1 MQSRNKVVASFAEA
15 VSDIADGSSVLIGGF
30 GPGTP
35 HNLIKALYER
45 GARELT
51 LILNTAG
58 AGSGGS
64 GTGRVS
70 INDLLEARVVR
81 KVVMAFTASTHP
93 SRKSILEELEEA
105 GELEAE
111 LVPQGTLAE
120 RIRAGGAGIPAFYT
134 PTAVGTQLAEG
145 KEHREFN
152 GRTYLLEQAI
162 TADYAFVR
170 AWHADEFG
178 NLCFKGSERNFNP
191 IMATAARTTI
201 VETEEILPIG
211 SFEPEQVHTSG
222 IYVQRVVK
230 IGPDDIL
237 HVSMPFAQAAP
248 EKPGAPSTG
257 SGQSN

>member
-1 MQSRNKVVASFAEA
+1 MQKRNKVVASFAEA
-15 VSDIADGSSVLIGGF
+15 VADIADGSSILIGGF

-35 HNLIKALYER
+35 HNLIKALYEK
-45 GARELT
+45 APKDLT

-58 AGSGGS
+58 AGSGGD
-64 GTGRVS
+64 GDGRVS
-70 INDLLEARVVR
+70 INDLLQARLVR

-93 SRKSILEELEEA
+93 SRTSVLEDLEEA
-105 GELEAE
+105 GEVEAE

-134 PTAVGTQLAEG
+134 PTAVGTELAEG

-152 GRTYLLEQAI
+152 GRTYLLEEAI

-178 NLCFKGSERNFNP
+178 NLCYKGSERNFNP

-201 VETEEILPIG
+201 AETEDILPIG
-211 SFEPEQVHTSG
+211 EFEPEQVHTTG
-222 IYVQRVVK
+222 IFVARVVK
-230 IGPDDIL
+230 IPPDGIF
-237 HVSMPFAQAAP
+237 HVTMPFAAAAP
-248 EKPGAPSTG
+248 QRQRGG
-257 SGQSN
+257 N

>member
-1 MQSRNKVVASFAEA
+1 MQTRNKVVGSFQEA
-15 VSDIADGSSVLIGGF
+15 VADIADGSSILIGGF

-35 HNLIKALYER
+35 HNLIKALYEK
-45 GARELT
+45 APKNLT

-70 INDLLEARVVR
+70 INDLLEARLVR

-93 SRKSILEELEEA
+93 SRTSILEQLEEA
-105 GELEAE
+105 GEVEAE

-134 PTAVGTQLAEG
+134 PTAVGTELAQG
-145 KEHREFN
+145 KEHRKFN
-152 GRTYLLEQAI
+152 GRTYLLEEAI
-162 TADYAFVR
+162 TADFAFLR

-178 NLCFKGSERNFNP
+178 NLYYKGSERNFNP
-191 IMATAARTTI
+191 LMATAARTTI
-201 VETEEILPIG
+201 VETEDILPIG
-211 SFEPEQVHTSG
+211 TFQPEEVHTTG

-230 IGPDDIL
+230 IPPDGII
-237 HVSMPFAQAAP
+237 HISMPFAQATPA
-248 EKPGAPSTG
+248 KPGGA
-257 SGQSN
+257 N

>member
-1 MQSRNKVVASFAEA
+1 MQRRSKVVGSFSDA
-15 VSDIADGSSVLIGGF
+15 VADIADGASILIGGF

-35 HNLIKALYER
+35 HNLTRALYER
-45 GARELT
+45 GLKDLT

-64 GTGRVS
+64 GAGRVS
-70 INDLLEARVVR
+70 INDLLEARMVR

-105 GELEAE
+105 GEIEAE

-145 KEHREFN
+145 KEHRDFN
-152 GRTYLLEQAI
+152 GRTYLLEEAI

-170 AWHADEFG
+170 AWHADQFG

-201 VETEEILPIG
+201 VETEDILPIG
-211 SFEPEQVHTSG
+211 SIEPEHVHTSG
-222 IYVQRVVK
+222 IHVQRVVK

-237 HVSMPFAQAAP
+237 HVSMPFAQATPAT
-248 EKPGAPSTG
+248 PGG
-257 SGQSN
+257 H

>member
-15 VSDIADGSSVLIGGF
+15 VADIVDGSSIMIGGF

-35 HNLIKALYER
+35 HNLIKALYEK
-45 GARELT
+45 APKHLT

-70 INDLLEARVVR
+70 INDLLEARLVC

-93 SRKSILEELEEA
+93 SRTSILEELEEA
-105 GELEAE
+105 GEVEAE

-134 PTAVGTQLAEG
+134 PTAVGTELAAG

-152 GRTYLLEQAI
+152 GRTYLMEEAI

-178 NLCFKGSERNFNP
+178 NLSYKGSERNFNP

-201 VETEEILPIG
+201 VETEDVLPIG

-222 IYVQRVVK
+222 IYVQRLIK
-230 IGPDDIL
+230 IPPDGIL
-237 HVSMPFAQAAP
+237 HVSTPFARAVP
-248 EKPGAPSTG
+248 EKPGG
-257 SGQSN
+257 N

>member
-1 MQSRNKVVASFAEA
+1 MQTRNKVVGSFQEA
-15 VSDIADGSSVLIGGF
+15 VADIADGSSILIGGF

-35 HNLIKALYER
+35 HNLIKALYEK
-45 GARELT
+45 APKNLT

-70 INDLLEARVVR
+70 INDLLEARLVR

-93 SRKSILEELEEA
+93 SRTSILEQLEEA
-105 GELEAE
+105 GEVEAE

-134 PTAVGTQLAEG
+134 PTAVGTELAQG

-152 GRTYLLEQAI
+152 GRTYLLEEAI
-162 TADYAFVR
+162 TADFAFLR

-178 NLCFKGSERNFNP
+178 NLYYKGSERNFNP
-191 IMATAARTTI
+191 LMATAARTTI
-201 VETEEILPIG
+201 VETEDILPIG
-211 SFEPEQVHTSG
+211 TFQPEEVHTTG

-230 IGPDDIL
+230 IPPDGII
-237 HVSMPFAQAAP
+237 HISMPFAQATPA
-248 EKPGAPSTG
+248 KPGGA
-257 SGQSN
+257 N

>member
-1 MQSRNKVVASFAEA
+1 MQKRNKVVDSFTEA
-15 VSDIADGSSVLIGGF
+15 VADIADGSSILIGGF

-45 GARELT
+45 APKDLT

-64 GTGRVS
+64 GAGRVS
-70 INDLLEARVVR
+70 INDLLEARLVR

-93 SRKSILEELEEA
+93 SRKSVLEELEEA
-105 GELEAE
+105 GEIEAE

-134 PTAVGTQLAEG
+134 PTAVGTELEAG
-145 KEHREFN
+145 KEHRDFN
-152 GRTYLLEQAI
+152 GRTYLLEEAI

-178 NLCFKGSERNFNP
+178 NLCYKGSERNFNP

-201 VETEEILPIG
+201 AETEEILPIG
-211 SFEPEQVHTSG
+211 SIEPEQVHTSG
-222 IYVQRVVK
+222 IYVQRLIE
-230 IGPDDIL
+230 IGPEDIL
-237 HVSMPFAQAAP
+237 HVSMPFAQAAAP
-248 EKPGAPSTG
+248 KPGG
-257 SGQSN
+257 N

>member
-1 MQSRNKVVASFAEA
+1 MQTRNKVVGSFQEA
-15 VSDIADGSSVLIGGF
+15 VADIADGSSILIGGF

-35 HNLIKALYER
+35 HNLIKALYEK
-45 GARELT
+45 APKNLT

-70 INDLLEARVVR
+70 INDLLEARLVS

-93 SRKSILEELEEA
+93 SRTSILEQLEEA
-105 GELEAE
+105 GEVEAE

-134 PTAVGTQLAEG
+134 PTAVGTELAQG

-152 GRTYLLEQAI
+152 GRTYLLEEAI
-162 TADYAFVR
+162 TADFSFLR

-178 NLCFKGSERNFNP
+178 NLYYKGSERNFNP
-191 IMATAARTTI
+191 LMATAARTTI
-201 VETEEILPIG
+201 VETEDILPIG
-211 SFEPEQVHTSG
+211 SFQPEEVHTTG

-230 IGPDDIL
+230 IPPDGII
-237 HVSMPFAQAAP
+237 HVSMPFAQATPA
-248 EKPGAPSTG
+248 KPGGA
-257 SGQSN
+257 N

>member
-1 MQSRNKVVASFAEA
+1 MQTRNKVVGSFAEA
-15 VSDIADGSSVLIGGF
+15 IGDIADGSSIMIGGF

-35 HNLIKALYER
+35 HNLIKALYEK
-45 GARELT
+45 APKNLT

-70 INDLLEARVVR
+70 INDLLEARLVR

-93 SRKSILEELEEA
+93 SRTSILEQLEEA
-105 GELEAE
+105 GEVEAE

-134 PTAVGTQLAEG
+134 PTAVGTELAEG
-145 KEHREFN
+145 KEHRDFN
-152 GRTYLLEQAI
+152 GRTYLMEEAI

-178 NLCFKGSERNFNP
+178 NLSYKGSERNFNP

-201 VETEEILPIG
+201 VETEDILPIG
-211 SFEPEQVHTSG
+211 AFEPEQVHTTG
-222 IYVQRVVK
+222 IHVQRVVK
-230 IGPDDIL
+230 IPPDGII
-237 HVSMPFAQAAP
+237 HISMPSAQAAP
-248 EKPGAPSTG
+248 AKPGG
-257 SGQSN
+257 N